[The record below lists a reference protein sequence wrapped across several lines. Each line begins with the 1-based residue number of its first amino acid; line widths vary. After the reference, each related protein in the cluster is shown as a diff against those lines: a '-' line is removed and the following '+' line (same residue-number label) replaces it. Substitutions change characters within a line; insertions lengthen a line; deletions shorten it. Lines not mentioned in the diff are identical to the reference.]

1 MDEDAFI
8 EKFCEKP
15 FQISALS
22 QPDNN
27 YYDLLG
33 LLHIL
38 LVKNHKKKF
47 HFTGGDFYKNVRKVA
62 KTLNVPFKLIEM
74 GEFKR
79 GHYHS
84 DKIDEHVMKL
94 LVEVPMS
101 QKSLGFCFSM
111 NEESI
116 SKLAGMGLTPLSHGE
131 LFEYPKCC
139 VEWFNENK
147 WKDLEAVYDYVIS
160 MMGDYDP
167 QTMADHMFDQ
177 VMHFENSETIPTL
190 ISRLKKIQLKNNLEV
205 REKFPF
211 VFHQACDHCVD
222 NRDSPTGKLNKI
234 YAEFAEKKYPNLYN
248 LIISESKKEIDG
260 LKSWEIT
267 PES

>member
-1 MDEDAFI
+1 
-8 EKFCEKP
+8 
-15 FQISALS
+15 
-22 QPDNN
+22 
-27 YYDLLG
+27 
-33 LLHIL
+33 HIL

-47 HFTGGDFYKNVRKVA
+47 HFTGGYFYKNVRKIA
-62 KTLNVPFKLIEM
+62 KTLKMPFKRIDH

-84 DKIDEHVMKL
+84 DKIDEHVMRL

-101 QKSLGFCFSM
+101 KISEAFCFSM

-116 SKLAGMGLTPLSHGE
+116 SKLVGIGLTPLSHGE

-147 WKDLEAVYDYVIS
+147 WKDLETVYDYVIS
-160 MMGDYDP
+160 MIGDYDP
-167 QTMADHMFDQ
+167 ETMADDMFDK
-177 VMHFENSETIPTL
+177 VLYFEEYGDHIPKL

-234 YAEFAEKKYPNLYN
+234 YGGFVEKKYPNLYN
-248 LIISESKKEIDG
+248 LIISESKKEI
-260 LKSWEIT
+260 
-267 PES
+267 